1 MLRSACH
8 GLFDIASML
17 WFVRATNVR
26 TARDLLKLLL
36 PGYLVASLLI
46 GWAARRRFRGA
57 NSYLN
62 ATRSLPSGVV
72 VLSYVAA
79 NCGAFEVIGLSAVAA
94 QYGVVAFHF
103 YLIGAI
109 PALLF
114 SAFRF
119 LPLYRTLS
127 IRSVPQFLEIRYG
140 PQMRLL
146 NACVVACC
154 LLLLAGVSL
163 FAVAQFLEVVAGWS
177 FLTGAIVTA
186 IVVLAYILSGGLRAT
201 IYNEVL
207 QLTVVLL
214 GLVPL
219 GFLSVRYLL
228 ITTRT
233 DHISLGHLWAGMP
246 TASVS
251 SPFDVLGLTL
261 GLGFVLGFG
270 YWCTDFVLMQ
280 RAFTA
285 RTELA
290 AQQIPLWSG
299 LAKLF
304 FALLVVCP
312 GLVAARL
319 FTQLGTTSRY
329 EQALP
334 LLMQSAYGP
343 VMLSVGCT
351 ALAASLMSGVA
362 ANVAAFASVWTED
375 IYRTQLRPGRREEH
389 YLIVSRCAIVF
400 AATLAILDSSITF
413 YFSSIMEHVQ
423 LIFTIFGTPL
433 WTIFLIG
440 IFSPHITTRG
450 AFAGFFAGTFTS
462 ILHLILSVSGIL
474 RYGTMMSASFHS
486 AIYAFL
492 VTSLVAVCVSLFVE
506 SDCESRAGSTRW
518 AKLQADHRV
527 YGSTWALAIILMVLL
542 LGLNWLLR

>member
-1 MLRSACH
+1 MVRSACD
-8 GLFDIASML
+8 GWIGIASML
-17 WFVRATNVR
+17 QFVGATDAPKSR
-26 TARDLLKLLL
+26 TLFELLL
-36 PGYLVASLLI
+36 PGYLTVSLLI

-62 ATRSLPSGVV
+62 ATRSLSAGVV
-72 VLSYVAA
+72 VLSYIAA

-109 PALLF
+109 PAILF
-114 SAFRF
+114 SALRF

-127 IRSVPQFLEIRYG
+127 IRSVPQFLEVRYG

-146 NACVVACC
+146 NACVVACS
-154 LLLLAGVSL
+154 LLLLGGVSL

-177 FLTGAIVTA
+177 FITGAVATA
-186 IVVLAYILSGGLRAT
+186 IVVLAYILLGGIRAT
-201 IYNEVL
+201 VFNEVL
-207 QLTVVLL
+207 QLAVVLL
-214 GLVPL
+214 GLVPI

-228 ITTRT
+228 VTART
-233 DHISLGHLWAGMP
+233 GASLGHLWVGMP
-246 TASVS
+246 SASVS
-251 SPFDVLGLTL
+251 SPFDVLGVTV

-290 AQQIPLWSG
+290 AQQVPLWSG

-319 FTQLGTTSRY
+319 FSQLGATARY

-351 ALAASLMSGVA
+351 ALAASLLSGVA

-375 IYRTQLRPGRREEH
+375 IYRAQLRPDRREEH
-389 YLIVSRCAIVF
+389 YLIVGRCAVVF
-400 AATLAILDSSITF
+400 AAVLAVLDSSITF
-413 YFSSIMEHVQ
+413 YFSNMMEHVQ
-423 LIFTIFGTPL
+423 TIFTIFGTPF
-433 WTIFLIG
+433 WAIFLIG
-440 IFSPHITTRG
+440 IFSPRITTRG
-450 AFAGFFAGTFTS
+450 AFAGFLAGMCAS
-462 ILHLILSVSGIL
+462 ILHLILSVSGYL
-474 RYGTMMSASFHS
+474 RYGSMMSASFHS
-486 AIYAFL
+486 AIYAFF
-492 VTSLVAVCVSLFVE
+492 VTCLVAVGVSILARSDYE
-506 SDCESRAGSTRW
+506 SGTGPARWSQLKST
-518 AKLQADHRV
+518 HRV
-527 YGSTWALAIILMVLL
+527 YRSTWVLAVILMALL
-542 LGLNWLLR
+542 LSLNWLFR

>member
-1 MLRSACH
+1 MLRSECR
-8 GLFDIASML
+8 GLINIASMP
-17 WFVRATNVR
+17 WFLGTTNLR
-26 TARDLLKLLL
+26 KARILLELLL
-36 PGYLVASLLI
+36 PGYLAVSLVI
-46 GWAARRRFRGA
+46 GWASRRRFGGA

-62 ATRSLPSGVV
+62 ATRSLPLGVV

-103 YLIGAI
+103 YLIGAV

-119 LPLYRTLS
+119 LPLYRALS

-140 PQMRLL
+140 LQMRLL
-146 NACVVACC
+146 NACVVACS
-154 LLLLAGVSL
+154 LLLLGGVSL
-163 FAVAQFLEVVAGWS
+163 FAVAQFLEIAAGWS
-177 FLTGAIVTA
+177 FVTGAVATA
-186 IVVLAYILSGGLRAT
+186 IVVLAYILLGGLRAT

-214 GLVPL
+214 GLVPI

-228 ITTRT
+228 ATTRR
-233 DHISLGHLWAGMP
+233 DHLSLGHLWVGMP

-251 SPFDVLGLTL
+251 SPFDVLGLTV

-290 AQQIPLWSG
+290 AQQVPLWSG

-319 FTQLGTTSRY
+319 FTQLGGSARY

-334 LLMQSAYGP
+334 LLMQSVYGP

-351 ALAASLMSGVA
+351 ALVASLLSGVA

-375 IYRTQLRPGRREEH
+375 IYRTQLRPERSEEH
-389 YLIVSRCAIVF
+389 YLIVGRCAVVF
-400 AATLAILDSSITF
+400 AATLAVLDSSITF
-413 YFSSIMEHVQ
+413 YFSNIMEHVQ

-433 WTIFLIG
+433 WAIFLIG
-440 IFSPHITTRG
+440 ILSSRITTRG
-450 AFAGFFAGTFTS
+450 AFAGFFAGTCAS
-462 ILHLILSVSGIL
+462 ILHLILSVSGYL

-486 AIYAFL
+486 ATYAFV
-492 VTSLVAVCVSLFVE
+492 VTCLVAACVSIFTRSDYE
-506 SDCESRAGSTRW
+506 SGAGFARW
-518 AKLQADHRV
+518 SPFKASHRV
-527 YGSTWALAIILMVLL
+527 YKSTWALAVTLMVLL

>member
-8 GLFDIASML
+8 GWIGIASML
-17 WFVRATNVR
+17 QFVGHTNTTKTR
-26 TARDLLKLLL
+26 TLFELLL
-36 PGYLVASLLI
+36 PGYLIVTLLI

-72 VLSYVAA
+72 VLSYIAA
-79 NCGAFEVIGLSAVAA
+79 NCGAFEVIALSAVAA

-109 PALLF
+109 PAILF
-114 SAFRF
+114 SALRL
-119 LPLYRTLS
+119 LPFYRTLS

-140 PQMRLL
+140 LQMRLL
-146 NACVVACC
+146 NACVVACS
-154 LLLLAGVSL
+154 LLLLGGVSL
-163 FAVAQFLEVVAGWS
+163 FAVAQFLEIAAGWS
-177 FLTGAIVTA
+177 FITGAVTTA
-186 IVVLAYILSGGLRAT
+186 IVVLAYILLGGLRAT
-201 IYNEVL
+201 IFNEVL
-207 QLTVVLL
+207 QLAVVLL
-214 GLVPL
+214 GLVPI

-228 ITTRT
+228 VTAGT
-233 DHISLGHLWAGMP
+233 DHASLGHLWVGMP
-246 TASVS
+246 AASVS
-251 SPFDVLGLTL
+251 SPFDVLGLTV

-285 RTELA
+285 RTKLA
-290 AQQIPLWSG
+290 AQQVPLWSG

-319 FTQLGTTSRY
+319 FTQLGGSARY

-334 LLMQSAYGP
+334 LLMQRAYGP

-351 ALAASLMSGVA
+351 ALAASLLSGVA

-375 IYRTQLRPGRREEH
+375 IYRAQLRPDRSEEH
-389 YLIVSRCAIVF
+389 YLIVGRCAVVF
-400 AATLAILDSSITF
+400 AATLAVLDSSITF
-413 YFSSIMEHVQ
+413 YFSNIMEHVQ

-433 WTIFLIG
+433 WAIFLVG
-440 IFSPHITTRG
+440 LLSSRITTRS
-450 AFAGFFAGTFTS
+450 AFAGFFAGTCAS
-462 ILHLILSVSGIL
+462 ILHLILSVSGYL

-486 AIYAFL
+486 AIYAFFVTCL
-492 VTSLVAVCVSLFVE
+492 VSTCVSMFMRSDYE
-506 SDCESRAGSTRW
+506 SEAGLARW
-518 AKLQADHRV
+518 SQLKSSHRV
-527 YGSTWALAIILMVLL
+527 YRSTWALAVSLMVLL

>member
-1 MLRSACH
+1 M
-8 GLFDIASML
+8 
-17 WFVRATNVR
+17 
-26 TARDLLKLLL
+26 
-36 PGYLVASLLI
+36 PGYLAASLLI

-79 NCGAFEVIGLSAVAA
+79 NCGAFEVIALSAVAA

-114 SAFRF
+114 SALRF

-146 NACVVACC
+146 NACVVACS
-154 LLLLAGVSL
+154 LLLLGGVSL
-163 FAVAQFLEVVAGWS
+163 FAVAQFLEVAVGWS
-177 FLTGAIVTA
+177 FITGGVATA
-186 IVVLAYILSGGLRAT
+186 IVVLVYILLGGLRAT
-201 IYNEVL
+201 IYNEML

-214 GLVPL
+214 GLLPI
-219 GFLSVRYLL
+219 GFLSIRYLL
-228 ITTRT
+228 VTTRT
-233 DHISLGHLWAGMP
+233 DQVSLGHLWVGMP

-251 SPFDVLGLTL
+251 SPFDVLGLTV

-290 AQQIPLWSG
+290 AQQVPLWSG

-304 FALLVVCP
+304 FALLIVCP

-319 FTQLGTTSRY
+319 FTQLGTTARY
-329 EQALP
+329 EQAIP
-334 LLMQSAYGP
+334 LLMQRAYGP
-343 VMLSVGCT
+343 VMLSVGYT
-351 ALAASLMSGVA
+351 ALAASLLSGVA

-375 IYRTQLRPGRREEH
+375 IYRTQLCPGRREEH
-389 YLIVSRCAIVF
+389 YLIVGRCAVVF
-400 AATLAILDSSITF
+400 AATLAVLDSSITF
-413 YFSSIMEHVQ
+413 YFSNMMEHVQ
-423 LIFTIFGTPL
+423 LIFTIFGTPF
-433 WTIFLIG
+433 WAIFLVG
-440 IFSPHITTRG
+440 ILSPRITTRG
-450 AFAGFFAGTFTS
+450 AFAGFLAGMCAS
-462 ILHLILSVSGIL
+462 ILHLTLSISGYL
-474 RYGTMMSASFHS
+474 RYGSMMSASFHS
-486 AIYAFL
+486 AIYAFF
-492 VTSLVAVCVSLFVE
+492 VTCLVAVGVSIFGRSDYE
-506 SDCESRAGSTRW
+506 SGTGPTRW
-518 AKLQADHRV
+518 SQLKSTHRV
-527 YGSTWALAIILMVLL
+527 YRSTWVLAMILIALL
-542 LGLNWLLR
+542 LSLNWLLR